1 MPETGLPSTFFRLM
15 YVSSGVRL
23 FGDNELAE
31 LLAVARRNNAQLGIS
46 GMLLYL
52 DGNFLQVLEG
62 NEPDVRRLFATIGQD
77 VRHRGL
83 IVLLSQSIE
92 TRAFPD
98 WSMGFFHPEP
108 APDNERLF
116 HLTRE
121 SLRARVPADAPQQ
134 IMILMEAFY
143 RVNSGL

>member
-1 MPETGLPSTFFRLM
+1 MPETTLQSSLFRLM
-15 YVSSGVRL
+15 YVSSGVRM
-23 FGDNELAE
+23 FNDEELAE
-31 LLAVARRNNAQLGIS
+31 LLAVARRNNAQLGIT

-62 NEPDVRRLFATIGQD
+62 NESDVRRLFATISRD

-83 IVLLSQSIE
+83 IVLLSQPIE

-98 WSMGFFHPEP
+98 WSMGFSRPEP
-108 APDNERLF
+108 APDSERLF

-121 SLRARVPADAPQQ
+121 SLQARVPANAPQQ

-143 RVNSGL
+143 RVNGRP

>member
-1 MPETGLPSTFFRLM
+1 MPGTSLQSTLFRLM

-23 FGDNELAE
+23 FSDKELGE

-62 NEPDVRRLFATIGQD
+62 NESDVRRLLATIDKD

-83 IVLLSQSIE
+83 IVLISQSIE

-98 WSMGFFHPEP
+98 WSMGFFRPES

-121 SLRARVPADAPQQ
+121 SLHARVPADAPQQ
-134 IMILMEAFY
+134 IMILMEAFC

>member
-1 MPETGLPSTFFRLM
+1 MPENSPPSTLFRLL
-15 YVSSGVRL
+15 YISSGVRL
-23 FGDNELAE
+23 FGDEELAE
-31 LLAVARRNNAQLGIS
+31 LLAVARRNNAPLGIS

-62 NEPDVRRLFATIGQD
+62 NESDVRRLFATIASD

-83 IVLLSQSIE
+83 IVLLSQPIE

-98 WSMGFFHPEP
+98 WSMGFFRPQP

-116 HLTRE
+116 NLTRE
-121 SLRARVPADAPQQ
+121 SLHARVPSDAPQQ

-143 RVNSGL
+143 RVNGRP